1 MRRLVVIS
9 TAPRAED
16 AEFMAR
22 ELVERRLAACVNVL
36 HPMTS
41 IYRWRGDVERTEEV
55 LMVVKTTEDRFEAVR
70 DALVKGHPYDVPEV
84 LALEVR
90 AGHAPYLA
98 WLDESVT

>member
-16 AEFMAR
+16 AEFIAR

-36 HPMTS
+36 PPMTS

-70 DALVKGHPYDVPEV
+70 DALVKGHSYDVPEV

-98 WLDESVT
+98 WLDESVS

>member
-16 AEFMAR
+16 AEFIAR

-36 HPMTS
+36 PPMIS

-70 DALVKGHPYDVPEV
+70 DALVKGHTYDVPEV

-98 WLDESVT
+98 WLDESVS

>member
-16 AEFMAR
+16 AELMAR

-36 HPMTS
+36 PLMTS

-70 DALVKGHPYDVPEV
+70 DALVKGHSYDVPEV

-98 WLDESVT
+98 WLDESVS